1 MTKISIGFNSL
12 KFDLDN
18 NGEITY
24 AVMLE
29 LSGADRN
36 RYMEFVDKNVQ
47 RNADGKAT
55 GMKSWKRSQT
65 FLLSLCL
72 HHAKLD
78 ETGRPVVSG
87 DSYEAGDLI
96 TEQTLASWPD
106 HPLQILSQSAVA
118 LSKLAET
125 REDAGNEKG
134 MVPPTEG

>member
-18 NGEITY
+18 DGDITY

-47 RNADGKAT
+47 RDAEGKAI

-78 ETGRPVVSG
+78 ETGRPVVNG

-96 TEQTLASWPD
+96 TEQVLASWPD
-106 HPLQILSQSAVA
+106 HPLQLLSQSAVS

-125 REDAGNEKG
+125 RKDAGND
-134 MVPPTEG
+134 